1 MPARRSSLMVIWKYN
16 FDSSC
21 ITRVGSRF
29 EFFLY
34 FITLPIFCY
43 RVFSL
48 TWPASM
54 QICWNK
60 RKRLHKKR
68 FQLPEDL
75 SGTPIW
81 PPWRHVKTLY
91 CYRSC
96 TRLYSEGKGLPLCST
111 CFHKVVDYKSTI
123 LLYVYLLFPLT
134 ARCYRLFSYYRGL
147 AEGWHRS

>member
-1 MPARRSSLMVIWKYN
+1 MPARRGSLMVIWNYN
-16 FDSSC
+16 IDSSC
-21 ITRVGSRF
+21 ITRVASRF

-34 FITLPIFCY
+34 FIILPIFRY

-68 FQLPEDL
+68 FQLPEDWF
-75 SGTPIW
+75 GTPIW
-81 PPWRHVKTLY
+81 PPWRYVKALY

-96 TRLYSEGKGLPLCST
+96 TRLYGEGKGLPLRST
-111 CFHKVVDYKSTI
+111 CFHKVVDYKCTI

-134 ARCYRLFSYYRGL
+134 ARSPFFLFFMFCS
-147 AEGWHRS
+147 SF